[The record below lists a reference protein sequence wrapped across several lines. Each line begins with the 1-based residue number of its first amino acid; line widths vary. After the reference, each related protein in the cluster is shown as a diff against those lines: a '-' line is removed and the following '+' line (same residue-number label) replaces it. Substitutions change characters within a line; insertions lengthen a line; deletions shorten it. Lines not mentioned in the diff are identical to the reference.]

1 MTIRVLLA
9 DDHRIL
15 REALRTILEK
25 EPDITVVGET
35 DNGRTTL
42 KAVRDLAADVVVMDV
57 AMPELNGIEATV
69 RMLDREPRLRVVA
82 LSAHSDKRYVL
93 EMLKAGAA
101 GYVTKAAA
109 GTELLRAIRAVM
121 KGMNY
126 LSPDVASAVIGN
138 IKERDQ
144 TQLRA
149 SSPLGRREREV
160 LQLLAEGNRSQAI
173 ADRLCISPA
182 TVESHRR
189 NIMRKLNLHS
199 VAELTKYAI
208 REGLTTA

>member
-1 MTIRVLLA
+1 MSIRVLLA

-25 EPDITVVGET
+25 ETDIKVVGES
-35 DNGRTTL
+35 DNGRSTL
-42 KAVRDLAADVVVMDV
+42 KAAREMSPDVVVMDV

-69 RMLDREPRLRVVA
+69 RMLDRDPRLKVVA

-109 GTELLRAIRAVM
+109 GTELLRAIRAVA

-126 LSPDVASAVIGN
+126 LSPDVASAVKPVSG
-138 IKERDQ
+138 
-144 TQLRA
+144 
-149 SSPLGRREREV
+149 
-160 LQLLAEGNRSQAI
+160 
-173 ADRLCISPA
+173 
-182 TVESHRR
+182 
-189 NIMRKLNLHS
+189 
-199 VAELTKYAI
+199 
-208 REGLTTA
+208 

>member
-25 EPDITVVGET
+25 ESDIKVVGES
-35 DNGRTTL
+35 DNGRATL
-42 KAVRDLAADVVVMDV
+42 KAAREMSPDVVVMDV
-57 AMPELNGIEATV
+57 AMPELNGVEATV
-69 RMLDREPRLRVVA
+69 RMLDRDPRLRVVA

-109 GTELLRAIRAVM
+109 GTELLRAIRAVA

-138 IKERDQ
+138 IKESES
-144 TQLRA
+144 TLPVP

-160 LQLLAEGNRSQAI
+160 LQLLAEGHRSQAI
-173 ADRLCISPA
+173 AERLCISPA

-208 REGLTTA
+208 REGLTAP

>member
-25 EPDITVVGET
+25 ESDIKVVGES
-35 DNGRTTL
+35 DNGRATL
-42 KAVRDLAADVVVMDV
+42 KAAREMSPDVVVMDV
-57 AMPELNGIEATV
+57 AMPELNGVEATV
-69 RMLDREPRLRVVA
+69 RMLDRDPRLRVVA

-109 GTELLRAIRAVM
+109 GTELLRAIRAVA

-138 IKERDQ
+138 IKESEN
-144 TQLRA
+144 TLPVP

-160 LQLLAEGNRSQAI
+160 LQLLAEGHRSQAI
-173 ADRLCISPA
+173 AERLCISPA

-208 REGLTTA
+208 REGLTAP

>member
-1 MTIRVLLA
+1 MSIRVLLA

-25 EPDITVVGET
+25 ENDIKVVGES

-42 KAVRDLAADVVVMDV
+42 KAAREMSPDVVVMDV

-69 RMLDREPRLRVVA
+69 RMLDRDPNLKVVA

-109 GTELLRAIRAVM
+109 GTELLRAIRAVA

-138 IKERDQ
+138 IKESDSSNPPP
-144 TQLRA
+144 

-160 LQLLAEGNRSQAI
+160 LQLLAEGHRSQAI
-173 ADRLCISPA
+173 AERLCISPA

-208 REGLTTA
+208 REGLTAP